1 MKCGGICEKNLFD
14 AHLEM
19 VPVVFHNN
27 TKAPPVQC
35 VSLPLESGHADPS
48 EDFTK
53 AWSHPFVAVL
63 LSVRHEDP
71 AWRIW

>member
-1 MKCGGICEKNLFD
+1 MKCGGICEKKNLFD

-53 AWSHPFVAVL
+53 A
-63 LSVRHEDP
+63 
-71 AWRIW
+71 